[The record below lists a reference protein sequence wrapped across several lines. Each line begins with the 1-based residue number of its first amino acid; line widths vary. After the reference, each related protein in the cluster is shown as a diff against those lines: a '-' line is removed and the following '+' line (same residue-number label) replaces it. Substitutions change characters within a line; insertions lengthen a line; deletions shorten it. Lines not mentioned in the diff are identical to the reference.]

1 VSTPSSTKL
10 ALLAV
15 GIAVLLW
22 SMSFVLSAEVLK
34 TSSPAV
40 LSVGRC
46 AISLV
51 ILLPL
56 AARRPGFAV
65 SVRQPRTALLGLLG
79 VALYYS
85 LTNVGLEF
93 TTPGVAALSNAALP
107 ALTAGLGLFLLRERL
122 TTRTIIGLVLATAGV
137 VVVILGATTRF

>member
-1 VSTPSSTKL
+1 
-10 ALLAV
+10 
-15 GIAVLLW
+15 
-22 SMSFVLSAEVLK
+22 M
-34 TSSPAV
+34 
-40 LSVGRC
+40 
-46 AISLV
+46 
-51 ILLPL
+51 
-56 AARRPGFAV
+56 
-65 SVRQPRTALLGLLG
+65 LGLLG
-79 VALYYS
+79 VALYYL

>member
-1 VSTPSSTKL
+1 
-10 ALLAV
+10 
-15 GIAVLLW
+15 
-22 SMSFVLSAEVLK
+22 
-34 TSSPAV
+34 
-40 LSVGRC
+40 
-46 AISLV
+46 
-51 ILLPL
+51 
-56 AARRPGFAV
+56 
-65 SVRQPRTALLGLLG
+65 
-79 VALYYS
+79 

>member
-40 LSVGRC
+40 LSVGRF
-46 AISLV
+46 AIGLV
-51 ILLPL
+51 ILLPV
-56 AARRPGFAV
+56 AARRRGFAM
-65 SVRQPRTALLGLLG
+65 SVRQPRTAMLGLLG